1 MTDFLDE
8 SAKKM
13 NTEPSSITSNLIT
26 RLLQRKV
33 SSGVVLPKI
42 RSRIEK
48 ITRTSDKIR
57 RNRLVLPG
65 RQRREN
71 IKSFRETLQART
83 SRNPKIASQKLEK
96 KQQTSWKNLDM
107 LLPNGSAM
115 ESSRSSLGQSGFST
129 IGMPSGGQVITR
141 FSPPSPPSPSNEPS
155 FIERRQA
162 RLNAQE
168 QKKTKPNLKK
178 HDASTRLFSRVE
190 EIIPNTDQ
198 KTDLKSEKIQKS
210 DQILPAEKKSDEPKI
225 DRPLTKK
232 SEQAKNT
239 GSRNEYPEEKTIANE
254 PSISTDNNSV
264 VQRQLEKDNN
274 TPTSKANEEKVLP
287 EQKLRSDEM
296 KIDDTFELGSE
307 IEKDLNTL
315 APRKSQEKPRLEQK
329 ISSDVETKKVES
341 KIPSQENKIK
351 GIEKKFKESTSNQ
364 IPEITPI
371 SLDKG
376 KSKIPAISSQ
386 KNEIKPI
393 PEDKSK
399 KPSTKPATIEPKVS
413 SVLPLS
419 IQRELEKTNKSD
431 QNNKSETQETYRE
444 FSDDKKLDL
453 PLLTQKASKP
463 EKEKTIPGKPSSV
476 PHPRDLTGNAEKEES
491 LISQHSIAA
500 QKSELPE
507 DSKKVKTTTKQTD
520 KLVISEKKIELG
532 QKSEEP
538 KQITPLEKP
547 LVMPRIK
554 KMAVSKT
561 FVDYQINKI
570 KRVVKEIKKP
580 VTRSTS
586 GRRLFSAS
594 KHLRIQRQISKE
606 DLRGDSQSMPEIK
619 SFTPTIKSK
628 GTDSQTKPEHV
639 DQSKDLVSHN
649 DQTRTFS
656 LTSRPRSKK
665 YLSVPSKKISVIR
678 KKNQRNLEK
687 VMNGRNSSPILQ
699 RSKSDLPLPINKSEK
714 TISFGNT
721 AGSPNEVNDRM
732 GKPRP
737 RPLSPKQKISPV
749 FNSPIGEEILLTS
762 AGRKSIQNQLM
773 RERSGEKP
781 TTNEG
786 ITPFVVPIINK
797 ETGYQKSKP
806 PDLSVKKTGFT
817 AKTERIMRKGPNN
830 SADRSYSENSQQKS
844 NVSQAQKARPEMELP
859 VLQSKKVEPVEQL
872 IKPEFAVTGPVVQR
886 EINSSTELDNLPS
899 VPNQIEKPN
908 LEELAKEVYP
918 IIKRWIAVEKERTS
932 GRLY

>member
-8 SAKKM
+8 SAKQL
-13 NTEPSSITSNLIT
+13 NTEPAAITSNLIT

-33 SSGVVLPKI
+33 SSGVVVPKI
-42 RSRIEK
+42 RSKIEK

-57 RNRLVLPG
+57 RNRIVLPG

-71 IKSFRETLQART
+71 IKSFGETLQART
-83 SRNPKIASQKLEK
+83 SRNPKNTSQKLEK
-96 KQQTSWKNLDM
+96 KQQTSWENLDM
-107 LLPNGSAM
+107 LLPNGTTL
-115 ESSRSSLGQSGFST
+115 ESSRSSLAQSNLSN
-129 IGMPSGGQVITR
+129 IGLSAGGQVITP
-141 FSPPSPPSPSNEPS
+141 FSPPSLSNEPS

-168 QKKTKPNLKK
+168 QKKTKPNLIK

-198 KTDLKSEKIQKS
+198 KTDQKSEKIKKS

-225 DRPLTKK
+225 ERPLTKK
-232 SEQAKNT
+232 SEQVKKTA
-239 GSRNEYPEEKTIANE
+239 SQNEYPEEKTIANG

-264 VQRQLEKDNN
+264 VQRQLEKDIN
-274 TPTSKANEEKVLP
+274 TPTSKANEKKVLP
-287 EQKLRSDEM
+287 EQRLSSDAI
-296 KIDDTFELGSE
+296 KIGDTFKLGSD

-315 APRKSQEKPRLEQK
+315 APRKLQEKSRQEQK
-329 ISSDVETKKVES
+329 SSSEKETKEIEFKNPPP
-341 KIPSQENKIK
+341 KNKIK
-351 GIEKKFKESTSNQ
+351 GNDKKFKESKSKQ
-364 IPEITPI
+364 ISEIIPF

-376 KSKIPAISSQ
+376 KSKIPAVSSQ
-386 KNEIKPI
+386 KEEIKPI
-393 PEDKSK
+393 SEDKSK
-399 KPSTKPATIEPKVS
+399 EPSIKPPTIEPKVS
-413 SVLPLS
+413 SVPPLS
-419 IQRELEKTNKSD
+419 IQRELEKTNKSVHT
-431 QNNKSETQETYRE
+431 NKSETQETQRE

-453 PLLTQKASKP
+453 PLITQKASIP
-463 EKEKTIPGKPSSV
+463 DKEKTIPGKPSSV
-476 PHPRDLTGNAEKEES
+476 PLPRDLTGKTEKEES
-491 LISQHSIAA
+491 LISQRSIAD
-500 QKSELPE
+500 QKIELPE
-507 DSKKVKTTTKQTD
+507 DTKKVKTTTKQTD
-520 KLVISEKKIELG
+520 KPVISEKKIELG
-532 QKSEEP
+532 QKSEKP

-547 LVMPRIK
+547 LVIPRIK
-554 KMAVSKT
+554 KMALSKT
-561 FVDYQINKI
+561 FLNYQINKI

-594 KHLRIQRQISKE
+594 KPLRIQRQISKE
-606 DLRGDSQSMPEIK
+606 DLRIDSQSMPEIK
-619 SFTPTIKSK
+619 SFIPSIKSK
-628 GTDSQTKPEHV
+628 GTDSQTKREHV

-665 YLSVPSKKISVIR
+665 YLSLPSKKISVI
-678 KKNQRNLEK
+678 KKKTQRNLEK
-687 VMNGRNSSPILQ
+687 VMIAMNSSPILK

-714 TISFGNT
+714 TISFRNT

-737 RPLSPKQKISPV
+737 RPLSLKQKISPV

-762 AGRKSIQNQLM
+762 AGRKSIQNLFM
-773 RERSGEKP
+773 RDRSGEKP
-781 TTNEG
+781 QTNEG
-786 ITPFVVPIINK
+786 INPFVVPIINK
-797 ETGYQKSKP
+797 ETGFQKSKS

-830 SADRSYSENSQQKS
+830 RTDRSYSEYSQQKS
-844 NVSQAQKARPEMELP
+844 NVSHAQKARPEMELP
-859 VLQSKKVEPVEQL
+859 VVQSKKVEPVEQF
-872 IKPEFAVTGPVVQR
+872 IKPELAVAGPVVQR